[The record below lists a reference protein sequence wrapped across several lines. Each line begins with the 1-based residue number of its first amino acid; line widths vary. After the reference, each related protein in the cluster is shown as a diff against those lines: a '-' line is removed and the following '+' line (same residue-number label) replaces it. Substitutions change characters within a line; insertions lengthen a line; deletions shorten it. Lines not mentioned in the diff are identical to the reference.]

1 MWKKSYKTNLVG
13 SGVTPNLFAE
23 ANHDG
28 YEDEYSVTHTR
39 KVEWPTPE
47 AGGRTIYRLT
57 GSDSL
62 LKIIVRNI
70 NGGRK

>member
-1 MWKKSYKTNLVG
+1 MAKDLQGRRHDLDEMGQGNPAVS
-13 SGVTPNLFAE
+13 SG
-23 ANHDG
+23 
-28 YEDEYSVTHTR
+28 DEYSVTHTR

-47 AGGRTIYRLT
+47 AGERTIYRLT